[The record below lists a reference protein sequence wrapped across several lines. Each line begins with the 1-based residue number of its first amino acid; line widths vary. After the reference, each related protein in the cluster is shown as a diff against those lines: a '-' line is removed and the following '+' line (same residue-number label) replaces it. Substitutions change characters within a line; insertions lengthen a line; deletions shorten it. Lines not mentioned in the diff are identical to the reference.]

1 MVPSAD
7 DRASKVNNGL
17 LIDDKLIFLPANGSM
32 TWLGRRDISYC
43 LLFFISRNNLLLIAF
58 CCRDHKAYFLWMRDC
73 VAGEFRSSHVAS
85 EVSFLMASQSPAVR
99 GMRRG
104 QRRGPPPQLSS
115 GAEGSRD
122 CREERARR
130 RWPSGPLERGRR
142 ATAEGVSECPGL
154 QDRGKRAGAVIKR
167 KHTSVVPAQSLIA
180 SAYST
185 RFLKEF

>member
-58 CCRDHKAYFLWMRDC
+58 CCRDHKASFIWMRDC

-104 QRRGPPPQLSS
+104 QRRGPPPQLSHVIAVRKELGDGGPPALS
-115 GAEGSRD
+115 NEGGEQRPRVSQSVQGCRTGA
-122 CREERARR
+122 RERER
-130 RWPSGPLERGRR
+130 L
-142 ATAEGVSECPGL
+142 
-154 QDRGKRAGAVIKR
+154 
-167 KHTSVVPAQSLIA
+167 
-180 SAYST
+180 
-185 RFLKEF
+185 